1 MNPCIDD
8 CDRVVYQISVTTSS
22 SPRFPLTSLMVLERF
37 GFTCVDLRKDWNY
50 NTRSIY
56 VYAVVSY
63 EGDKVSYALS
73 YLETGGPRHDYVG
86 QSDYEEG
93 GCCV

>member
-1 MNPCIDD
+1 
-8 CDRVVYQISVTTSS
+8 
-22 SPRFPLTSLMVLERF
+22 MVLERF
-37 GFTCVDLRKDWNY
+37 GFTCVDLRRDWNY
-50 NTRSIY
+50 KTRSIY